1 MLRRYVRLSAI
12 TAVLATLSFS
22 SNSYAGDVYGKVG
35 YGHHPFHIVVGYSGH
50 NKHHHHKHYK
60 PRKHYYVPRH
70 HHYRH
75 HVHHYGHKK
84 YYYSPRRYC
93 RSRY

>member
-1 MLRRYVRLSAI
+1 MLRRYARLYALTAALAI
-12 TAVLATLSFS
+12 LSLTNTS
-22 SNSYAGDVYGKVG
+22 IAGDVYGKVG

-50 NKHHHHKHYK
+50 NKHHYHKHYK

-75 HVHHYGHKK
+75 HVHYYGHKR
-84 YYYSPRRYC
+84 YYSPRRYC
-93 RSRY
+93 RTRY